1 MQPDLEFLIQLQ
13 RLENTATDARAKI
26 EALPGRL
33 DAIEARVAARSCE
46 VTSTT
51 QRLAVHK
58 VDRQAL
64 EKELAPVQTRLT
76 RFKEQLMEVKTN
88 KEYQAMQSAIA
99 RGQEEVQ
106 RFEDKVLERMLEAD
120 ELTAD
125 VRQAEQHLADE
136 RGAAQQE
143 RAALEAKRTELK
155 KQLVRFGDERSQLA
169 ASASAAAM
177 SLFEKTLARQRKGV
191 AVVQAYQGHC
201 TSCQVR
207 LRPQLFND
215 VRLNQSLVQCESCQR
230 ILYFDPNASPPG
242 AVG

>member
-1 MQPDLEFLIQLQ
+1 MLPDLESLIQLQ
-13 RLENTATDARAKI
+13 RLENAATDASAKI

-33 DAIEARVAARSCE
+33 DAIEARVAARSRE

-58 VDRQAL
+58 ADRQAL
-64 EKELAPVQTRLT
+64 EKELAQVQTRLT

-88 KEYQAMQSAIA
+88 KEYQAMQSEIA

-106 RFEDKVLERMLEAD
+106 RFEDKILERMLEAD

-143 RAALEAKRTELK
+143 RASLEAKRTELE
-155 KQLVRFGDERSQLA
+155 KQLARFGDERSQLA
-169 ASASAAAM
+169 GAASASAM
-177 SLFEKTLARQRKGV
+177 SLFETLARQRKGV

>member
-1 MQPDLEFLIQLQ
+1 MLPDLESLIQLQ
-13 RLENTATDARAKI
+13 RLENAATDARAKI

-33 DAIEARVAARSCE
+33 DAIEARVAARSRE

-64 EKELAPVQTRLT
+64 EKELAQVQTRLT

-106 RFEDKVLERMLEAD
+106 RFEDKILERMLEAD

-143 RAALEAKRTELK
+143 RAALEAKRTELE
-155 KQLVRFGDERSQLA
+155 KQLVRFGNERSQLA
-169 ASASAAAM
+169 GAASASAM
-177 SLFEKTLARQRKGV
+177 SLFETLARQRKGV

-230 ILYFDPNASPPG
+230 ILYFDPNESPPG

>member
-26 EALPGRL
+26 EALPARL
-33 DAIEARVAARSCE
+33 DAIEAHVAARSRE
-46 VTSTT
+46 VTSAT
-51 QRLAVHK
+51 QRLQVHK

-88 KEYQAMQSAIA
+88 KEYQAMQSEIA

-106 RFEDKVLERMLEAD
+106 RFEDKILERMLEAD

-136 RGAAQQE
+136 RGAAEQE
-143 RAALEAKRTELK
+143 RASLEAERTELK
-155 KQLVRFGDERSQLA
+155 KQLARFGDERSQLA

-177 SLFEKTLARQRKGV
+177 SLFETLARQRKGV
-191 AVVQAYQGHC
+191 AVVQVYQGHC

-215 VRLNQSLVQCESCQR
+215 VRLNQSLIQCESCQR

-242 AVG
+242 AVE